1 MMEREAM
8 LWEPLEGKKVKCSL
22 CAKRCTIKE
31 GKRGFCMV
39 RENRDGSLYT
49 LNYGLVSSVASD
61 PIEKKPLY
69 HFYPGTT
76 VFSLGTVSCNF
87 RCKQC
92 QNYSIS
98 QTALEEA
105 RGYLKEYSPEKTV
118 ELAKD
123 YGCSGIAWTYNEPT
137 IWFEYTYDS
146 AKLAKE
152 NGLYTV
158 YVTNGYFTG
167 EALDTIAPYLDA
179 MNVDVKSFRK
189 DFYKDISKGRL
200 GPVMES
206 VERAVKKGIHVELTY
221 LVIPTLNDS
230 DEEIDD
236 FIDWAAGVDVDIP
249 VHFSRF
255 HPEYKLMDLPP
266 TPIETLERARDKG
279 LEKLHYVYAG
289 NVMGHEGENTFCY
302 NCGELVIRRWGFIIR
317 EMKLTREN
325 KCPSCG
331 SEIKIIR

>member
-1 MMEREAM
+1 MEREAM